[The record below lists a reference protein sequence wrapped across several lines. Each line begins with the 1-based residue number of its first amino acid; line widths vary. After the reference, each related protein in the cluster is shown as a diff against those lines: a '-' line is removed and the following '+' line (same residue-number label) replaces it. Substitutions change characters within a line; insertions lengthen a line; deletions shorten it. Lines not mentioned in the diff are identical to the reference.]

1 MKCREVNHMVKRT
14 TWEGCNMGKKSRCG
28 TEVSGKPKMA
38 KQAHTFIRP
47 RTMLLW
53 VIAIADFI
61 GVWPL
66 AYINWIKIDIDDHQ
80 EIMIF
85 EVYAESTTFFWRI
98 GGERIVFFFPAKRK
112 DTREHFGFENVHVL
126 NFASRALFW
135 EMFTGKKK
143 NSRVKFL
150 KMFTGAFHG

>member
-53 VIAIADFI
+53 VITIADFI

-66 AYINWIKIDIDDHQ
+66 AYINWIKNRYRWPSGDYDIWSICRVNNILLED
-80 EIMIF
+80 
-85 EVYAESTTFFWRI
+85 R
-98 GGERIVFFFPAKRK
+98 GERIVFFSREMKRHPWTFRFWKCSRAKFRF
-112 DTREHFGFENVHVL
+112 TSAFLRNVH
-126 NFASRALFW
+126 
-135 EMFTGKKK
+135 GQKKK
-143 NSRVKFL
+143 SRVKFL